1 MLYIKEYTKFMV
13 FAYILAMLLLCLSA
27 VLFTYTNINDGYID
41 TFVYVIVGITN
52 LVGSMLVARKI
63 KERGIVVGIVFGL
76 IYFLLIYLLSGV
88 TFGFVMNVSVI
99 VYLVTATLTGMFGG
113 VLGVNI

>member
-1 MLYIKEYTKFMV
+1 MLYIKEYTKFMML
-13 FAYILAMLLLCLSA
+13 AYMLAIVLLCLSA

-63 KERGIVVGIVFGL
+63 KEKGIVLGAVFGL
-76 IYFLLIYLLSGV
+76 IYFILMYLFSGIS
-88 TFGFVMNVSVI
+88 FGFVINVSVA
-99 VYLVTATLTGMFGG
+99 VYLATAVITGMLGG
-113 VLGVNI
+113 ILGVNV